1 MRTLFSLLLLILSLS
16 AFSQK
21 EVVKVKGRVL
31 DASDGK
37 ELLTMMAVNKNSGSG
52 TFGDND
58 GNFVILIERGDT
70 LLVGAIGYETVSFPV
85 PLNDSSA
92 IISKTFYLEKLV
104 VNLPVVE
111 IISERDLEEIQREI
125 ENLGYDKKD
134 YVVSGVDAFN
144 SPITFLYQS
153 FSKRERSIRLVAEM
167 KNEDKKREL
176 LKELFK
182 KYVDYDIIELKNED
196 FDDFIDY
203 CNVSDYFMQNSSQ
216 YDFLIY
222 IKRRFKEFQDS
233 PAWIKYKSNMD
244 EYYKK

>member
-1 MRTLFSLLLLILSLS
+1 MRLIFSFLVLLFSLSIS
-16 AFSQK
+16 AQN
-21 EVVKVKGRVL
+21 EVVKVKGRVV
-31 DASDGK
+31 DATDGK

-58 GNFVILIERGDT
+58 GNFVLLIEKGDT
-70 LLVGAIGYETVSFPV
+70 LLVGAIGYETISFPI
-85 PLNDSSA
+85 PKNEPSA
-92 IISKTFYLEKLV
+92 VVEKTFYLQKLV

-111 IISERDLEEIQREI
+111 IISERDLQEIQKEI
-125 ENLGYDKKD
+125 EDLGYDKRD

-182 KYVDYDIIELKNED
+182 KYVDYDIISLKNED

-203 CNVSDYFMQNSSQ
+203 CNVSDYFIQNSSQ

-233 PAWIKYKSNMD
+233 PAWVKYKSNMD

>member
-1 MRTLFSLLLLILSLS
+1 MRLIFSFLVLVFSLSLS
-16 AFSQK
+16 AQN
-21 EVVKVKGRVL
+21 EVVKVKGRVV
-31 DASDGK
+31 DATDGK

-58 GNFVILIERGDT
+58 GNFVLLIEKGDT
-70 LLVGAIGYETVSFPV
+70 LLVGAIGYETISFPIPKEEMAAV
-85 PLNDSSA
+85 
-92 IISKTFYLEKLV
+92 IEKTFYLQKLV

-111 IISERDLEEIQREI
+111 IISERDLQEIQKEI
-125 ENLGYDKKD
+125 EDLGYDKRD

-167 KNEDKKREL
+167 KNEDRKREL

-182 KYVDYDIIELKNED
+182 KYVDYEIISLKNED

-203 CNVSDYFMQNSSQ
+203 CNVSDYFIQNSSQ

-233 PAWIKYKSNMD
+233 PAWVKYKSNMD